1 MCDYLCVTS
10 GLNDYLL
17 SLIGVI
23 VAVVILAPVTLF
35 VFL

>member
-23 VAVVILAPVTLF
+23 VAVNIIAPVTLL